1 MAGLFFRTCCG
12 SLLVRFNHV
21 HARSDYS
28 KDYEFSRLSM
38 AEHWRSG
45 YSDTMCTL
53 RHPEVLERTGN
64 GKEFNIFDFAG
75 DGVSI
80 AREQAHAALVALR
93 QPRGIARIRASVLS
107 RLAGDFVAG

>member
-1 MAGLFFRTCCG
+1 M
-12 SLLVRFNHV
+12 V
-21 HARSDYS
+21 
-28 KDYEFSRLSM
+28 
-38 AEHWRSG
+38 
-45 YSDTMCTL
+45 DTMRTL

-75 DGVSI
+75 DGVAI

-107 RLAGDFVAG
+107 RAPLAGDFVAR